1 MKQIIS
7 STRGSKSVTM
17 VPPSSSFSRRP
28 LLSALLLLPAMIPA
42 GGSFAPAATFV
53 AFPTTTTTTAN
64 DGNGGDEDIIAMA
77 ASTRMRRR
85 RQQQLRAA
93 TTKGIDEGAGRRR
106 AAKQRAPQNMYSG
119 LELWLDLR
127 GTSLT
132 PKTALE
138 LWDLEEHRCSND
150 YSDGFTNAPFVKCL
164 VSSTEAS
171 FASPS
176 QNSDD
181 EINQNI
187 DVLLIA
193 EGPDDDDMAFI
204 FQQSDPST
212 KSSPASVCI
221 GRLLSLQA
229 SSYMPILPDPLP
241 AMEIASNGQW
251 IVLDTDGWKRIEEE
265 ERLRMALPLL
275 ELISSSASRSSGGG
289 GIGLTCHT
297 NNEVVKAVMF
307 IQSMTNGGG
316 SDGRQ
321 VRTKTLKSGIV
332 ILEDDT
338 GIALPSS
345 IQSTT
350 HHFAIVVPY
359 DIELLRTAKLLFA
372 DKEIE

>member
-1 MKQIIS
+1 MHRLVAICGLLLTRFVPIKCFAFSHHQIPTTLTFMS
-7 STRGSKSVTM
+7 SPRPLSTGIHSITGSSAERSLLDMSVWEHDGGSKEQD
-17 VPPSSSFSRRP
+17 P
-28 LLSALLLLPAMIPA
+28 
-42 GGSFAPAATFV
+42 GG
-53 AFPTTTTTTAN
+53 N
-64 DGNGGDEDIIAMA
+64 
-77 ASTRMRRR
+77 
-85 RQQQLRAA
+85 
-93 TTKGIDEGAGRRR
+93 K
-106 AAKQRAPQNMYSG
+106 YSG

-150 YSDGFTNAPFVKCL
+150 YSEGFTNAPFVKCL

-171 FASPS
+171 VASPS
-176 QNSDD
+176 QNSED

-204 FQQSDPST
+204 FQQSDSST
-212 KSSPASVCI
+212 KSSPASVRI

-229 SSYMPILPDPLP
+229 SSSMPILPDPLP

-338 GIALPSS
+338 VIALPSS
-345 IQSTT
+345 IQSAT